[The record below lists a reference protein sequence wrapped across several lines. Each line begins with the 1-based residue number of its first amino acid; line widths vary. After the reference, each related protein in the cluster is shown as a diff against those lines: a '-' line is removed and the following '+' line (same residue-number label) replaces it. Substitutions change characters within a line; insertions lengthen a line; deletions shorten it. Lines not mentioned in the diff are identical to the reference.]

1 MTKNFEKGYG
11 HGFPMDRQALDIDT
25 ALTAANVAL
34 AGRKKRE
41 AVSFASIELRE
52 ANAKSGQWELA
63 VAAAVGF
70 CAFAAVIVAWFY

>member
-1 MTKNFEKGYG
+1 
-11 HGFPMDRQALDIDT
+11 MDRQALDT

-52 ANAKSGQWELA
+52 ATARSGRWELA
-63 VAAAVGF
+63 VAATVGF
-70 CAFAAVIVAWFY
+70 LAFAAVIVAWCY